1 MVTAARSK
9 RPQQSQAPPGAL
21 EMLQDVHRMMKD
33 IHDRVVRIETRQAR
47 QLLAQGLDTE
57 GKPLQSER

>member
-1 MVTAARSK
+1 
-9 RPQQSQAPPGAL
+9 
-21 EMLQDVHRMMKD
+21 MLQDVHRMMKD